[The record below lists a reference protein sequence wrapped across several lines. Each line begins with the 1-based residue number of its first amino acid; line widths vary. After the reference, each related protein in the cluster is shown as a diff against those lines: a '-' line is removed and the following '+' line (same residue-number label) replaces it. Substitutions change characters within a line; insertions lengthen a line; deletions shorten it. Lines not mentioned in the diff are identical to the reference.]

1 MRSRSGGSPFIYLII
16 LVAAVFLVYSFYSQ
30 RADSVKQASLTDI
43 AMQIRQGNVKSVR
56 VEGNNLYVELGDG
69 EAGRGGAGFDLRP
82 PVAQPDIEH
91 RQF

>member
-30 RADSVKQASLTDI
+30 RADSVTQTSLTDV
-43 AMQIRQGNVKSVR
+43 AAQIRDGNVKSIR

-69 EAGRGGAGFDLRP
+69 
-82 PVAQPDIEH
+82 
-91 RQF
+91 